1 MLRRRVGTAWWLAAV
16 GSPFDLVVLAAVLL
30 RLVGPLALM
39 HLRGTELTRTD
50 TMHIVL
56 AIVTVLLMLLAIG
69 FGAAAFGK
77 RFCLYSIATVV
88 SLVAFGALTGL
99 DGPRIAA
106 NLLTPWVGV
115 WERINIGV
123 FLLWVAVLAIALLRA
138 PDTAGRVIR
147 DEPGRPPLER
157 DPLGIARRAEG

>member
-1 MLRRRVGTAWWLAAV
+1 MHPR
-16 GSPFDLVVLAAVLL
+16 GSEPSL
-30 RLVGPLALM
+30 
-39 HLRGTELTRTD
+39 TD
-50 TMHIVL
+50 TLHIAF
-56 AIVTVLLMLLAIG
+56 AIVTVLLMMLAIG

-77 RFCLYSIATVV
+77 RFRRYSVATLVI
-88 SLVAFGALTGL
+88 LVACGVLTGL

-106 NLLTPWVGV
+106 NLPTPWVGV

-147 DEPGRPPLER
+147 NEPRRPQLKR
-157 DPLGIARRAEG
+157 DPLGIARRAER